1 MRGPADMPVMG
12 SLGAIAAS
20 ACIDI
25 LIIDHG
31 KGIPEDKLEE
41 IFQPFQ
47 RLGDY
52 SAQSQGLGLGLAA
65 ASRFADAMGGAIRA
79 EQTPGGGA
87 TFVLTLP
94 RAMGE
99 RK

>member
-1 MRGPADMPVMG
+1 MSAVGAVSG
-12 SLGAIAAS
+12 SLPAS
-20 ACIDI
+20 ACVDI

-52 SAQSQGLGLGLAA
+52 TAGTQGLGLGLAA
-65 ASRFADAMGGAIRA
+65 AARFADAMGGTIRA

-94 RAMGE
+94 CAMGE

>member
-1 MRGPADMPVMG
+1 M
-12 SLGAIAAS
+12 
-20 ACIDI
+20 DI

-52 SAQSQGLGLGLAA
+52 SAQSRGLGLGLAA
-65 ASRFADAMGGAIRA
+65 AARFADAMGGTIHAGH
-79 EQTPGGGA
+79 TPGGGA

-94 RAMGE
+94 QAVAGRETGGSDE
-99 RK
+99 R